1 MSLSAL
7 SSDNHILKAPVC
19 VFPAPSPL
27 LVILESS
34 WADPF
39 LASVPDLLWK
49 PLKLFLAESALS
61 AAPRPNN
68 PKINLHNCAR
78 PIKEDRGS

>member
-19 VFPAPSPL
+19 VCPAPSPL
-27 LVILESS
+27 PVILESS
-34 WADPF
+34 WASPS
-39 LASVPDLLWK
+39 LASVYVPDLLWK

-61 AAPRPNN
+61 AAPPAQQ
-68 PKINLHNCAR
+68 PKNKSAQLCPPH
-78 PIKEDRGS
+78 